1 MRSSFSLS
9 ASQNEKRST
18 SKIMGLLRKKC
29 GMPLHFIVDFH
40 SLSTSKMLKLQGVG
54 SVVRIETSRFF
65 FVIRSVLHRC
75 QAAQRKNGPFV
86 TLTWATDCSNA
97 SFSRFRLLTLA
108 NPHEFASI
116 GFHWGY
122 LGCHHHPAP
131 NIPRRQ
137 IGRKLRDYYL
147 IQSWWF
153 IDVGFFLPFFLRKT
167 KKNKEFFSR
176 RSSPLYFPSMIQ
188 KMMSD

>member
-29 GMPLHFIVDFH
+29 GMPLHFIVEFH
-40 SLSTSKMLKLQGVG
+40 SLSTSKMLVSRVG

-108 NPHEFASI
+108 NPHGFFSI
-116 GFHWGY
+116 GFP
-122 LGCHHHPAP
+122 LGVPWMSPPPRPQYSPEA
-131 NIPRRQ
+131 NIAKITGLLSNTIMVVHRCRC
-137 IGRKLRDYYL
+137 I
-147 IQSWWF
+147 F
-153 IDVGFFLPFFLRKT
+153 VFFFA
-167 KKNKEFFSR
+167 KKKQGV
-176 RSSPLYFPSMIQ
+176 LQ
-188 KMMSD
+188 